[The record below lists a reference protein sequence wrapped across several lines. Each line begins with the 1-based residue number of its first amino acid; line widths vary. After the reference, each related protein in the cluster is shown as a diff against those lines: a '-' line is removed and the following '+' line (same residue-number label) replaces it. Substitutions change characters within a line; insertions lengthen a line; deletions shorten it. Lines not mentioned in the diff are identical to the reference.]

1 MWRPRCKSCKAC
13 ARFTKSWVLT
23 QFLNDIPA
31 ACPHRLWPDGRLVRA
46 RLARGW
52 FGANIVGF
60 SASEKTRQR
69 AVELQVIDQACTSVA
84 EAVQGADLVLLAVPV
99 GAMHSSFAAMRNV
112 LQPSTLLMDVGST
125 KCDVI
130 AAAVTTLGDR
140 LSCFVPAHPIAGKEV
155 AGIEHAE
162 STLYQERRT
171 ILTPLPKTGIHRL
184 QAAHDVW
191 TAIGSHVSTMT
202 PEAHD
207 ATFAAV
213 SHLPHMLAFAAVN
226 ALMAQPQGAAFMDM
240 AGPGFRDFS
249 RIAASDASVWRDI
262 LSANHAEVLKQVAH
276 FRGALDQFENALKQG
291 DAAALQHLIQQAS
304 DVRSAWTLQA
314 GNACSQTSL

>member
-1 MWRPRCKSCKAC
+1 MK
-13 ARFTKSWVLT
+13 F
-23 QFLNDIPA
+23 Q
-31 ACPHRLWPDGRLVRA
+31 
-46 RLARGW
+46 RLALIGCGLMGGSFALALREAGLVHTI
-52 FGANIVGF
+52 AGF

-69 AVELQVIDQACTSVA
+69 AVELKVIDQACTSVA

-99 GAMHSSFAAMRNV
+99 GAMHSSFAAMRDV

-130 AAAVTTLGDR
+130 AAAQATLGER

-171 ILTPLPKTGIHRL
+171 ILTPLPKTSIHKM

-191 TAIGSHVSTMT
+191 TAIGSHVSNMT

-207 ATFAAV
+207 ATLAAV

-226 ALMAQPQGAAFMDM
+226 ALTAQTQGAAFLDM

-262 LSANHAEVLKQVAH
+262 LNANHAEVLQQVGH
-276 FRGALDQFENALKQG
+276 FRAALDQFEDALKLG
-291 DAAALQHLIQQAS
+291 DTQALQQLIQQAS
-304 DVRSAWTLQA
+304 DVRSAWTLQS
-314 GNACSQTSL
+314 GNACNTASED

>member
-1 MWRPRCKSCKAC
+1 MT
-13 ARFTKSWVLT
+13 F
-23 QFLNDIPA
+23 Q
-31 ACPHRLWPDGRLVRA
+31 
-46 RLARGW
+46 RLALIGCGLMGGSFALALREAGLVQTI
-52 FGANIVGF
+52 AGF

-69 AVELQVIDQACTSVA
+69 AVELKVIDQACNSVA

-99 GAMHSSFAAMRNV
+99 GAMHSSFAAMRDV
-112 LQPSTLLMDVGST
+112 LQPNTLLMDVGST

-130 AAAVTTLGDR
+130 AAAQATLGER

-155 AGIEHAE
+155 AGIEHAA

-184 QAAHDVW
+184 QAAHEVW
-191 TAIGSHVSTMT
+191 TAVGSHVSAMT

-226 ALMAQPQGAAFMDM
+226 ALMAQPQGAAFLDM

-262 LSANHAEVLKQVAH
+262 LSANHAEVLTQVAY
-276 FRGALDQFENALKQG
+276 FRAALDQFENALKQG
-291 DAAALQHLIQQAS
+291 DAAVLQHLIQQAS

-314 GNACSQTSL
+314 GNACNTASEDK

>member
-1 MWRPRCKSCKAC
+1 MT
-13 ARFTKSWVLT
+13 F
-23 QFLNDIPA
+23 Q
-31 ACPHRLWPDGRLVRA
+31 
-46 RLARGW
+46 RLALIGCGLMGGSFELALRQAGL
-52 FGANIVGF
+52 AQTIVGF

-69 AVELQVIDQACTSVA
+69 AVELKVIDQACSSVA

-99 GAMHSSFAAMRNV
+99 GAMHSSFAAMRDALPANA
-112 LQPSTLLMDVGST
+112 LLMDVGST

-130 AAAVTTLGDR
+130 AAAQSALGER

-162 STLYQERRT
+162 ASLYKERRT
-171 ILTPLPKTGIHRL
+171 ILTPLPQTSIHRM

-226 ALMAQPQGAAFMDM
+226 ALTAQTQGATFLEM

-262 LSANHAEVLKQVAH
+262 LSANKTEVLTQVAH
-276 FRGALDQFENALKQG
+276 FRAALEQFENTLQQG
-291 DAAALQHLIQQAS
+291 DTAALQQLIQQAS

-314 GNACSQTSL
+314 GNACNKATED

>member
-1 MWRPRCKSCKAC
+1 MTFK
-13 ARFTKSWVLT
+13 
-23 QFLNDIPA
+23 
-31 ACPHRLWPDGRLVRA
+31 
-46 RLARGW
+46 RLALIGCGLMGGSFALALREAGLVET
-52 FGANIVGF
+52 IVGF

-69 AVELQVIDQACTSVA
+69 AVELKVIDQACASVA

-99 GAMHSSFAAMRNV
+99 GAMHASFAAMRDV
-112 LQPSTLLMDVGST
+112 LQANTLLMDVGST

-130 AAAVTTLGDR
+130 AAAQASLGER

-171 ILTPLPKTGIHRL
+171 ILTPLPQTGIHRL

-191 TAIGSHVSTMT
+191 SAIGSHVSTMT

-207 ATFAAV
+207 TTFAAV

-226 ALMAQPQGAAFMDM
+226 ALMAQPQGAAFLDM

-262 LSANHAEVLKQVAH
+262 LSANKTEVLTQVAH
-276 FRGALDQFENALKQG
+276 FRSALDQFETALKAG
-291 DAAALQHLIQQAS
+291 DTAVLQHLIQQAS

-314 GNACSQTSL
+314 GNACNTASETQPS

>member
-1 MWRPRCKSCKAC
+1 MK
-13 ARFTKSWVLT
+13 FE
-23 QFLNDIPA
+23 
-31 ACPHRLWPDGRLVRA
+31 
-46 RLARGW
+46 RLALIGCGLMGGSFALALRDAGLVET
-52 FGANIVGF
+52 IVGF

-69 AVELQVIDQACTSVA
+69 AVERHVIDHACANVA
-84 EAVQGADLVLLAVPV
+84 EAVKGADLVLLAVPV
-99 GAMHSSFAAMRNV
+99 GAMHDSFAAMREV
-112 LQPSTLLMDVGST
+112 LQPNALLMDVGST
-125 KCDVI
+125 KCDVLG
-130 AAAVTTLGDR
+130 AAQAALGDR

-155 AGIEHAE
+155 AGIDHAE
-162 STLYQERRT
+162 SSLYQDRRT

-226 ALMAQPQGAAFMDM
+226 ALTSQPQGAAFLDM

-262 LSANHAEVLKQVAH
+262 LNANHAEVLEQVRH
-276 FRGALDQFENALKQG
+276 FRAALEQFEDALKLG
-291 DAAALQHLIQQAS
+291 DTQALQQLIQQAS
-304 DVRSAWTLQA
+304 DVRSTWTLQA
-314 GNACSQTSL
+314 GHACSTDSEN